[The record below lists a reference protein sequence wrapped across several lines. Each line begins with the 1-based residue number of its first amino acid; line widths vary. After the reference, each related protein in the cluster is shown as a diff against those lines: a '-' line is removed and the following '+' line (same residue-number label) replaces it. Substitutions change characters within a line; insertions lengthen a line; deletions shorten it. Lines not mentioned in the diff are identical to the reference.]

1 MNSVIAIDLGGTKTA
16 MAVVDETGYVHHKQ
30 KFPAARTLEG
40 TIDQVAAYTSDA
52 GKTQVGLIVPGIYHP
67 RNGTAWAPNLWGHDY
82 VPLRDALQDRLSL
95 RTAIASDR
103 TGYVLGEQWLGVAR
117 GLSDVIFV
125 AVGTGIGVGILAG
138 GHIVEGAHGI
148 AGSAGWMAIESAWK
162 PEYAETGCWESEAAG
177 PALARRA
184 GMLSAETVTAA
195 ARTGDQHAVTAIA
208 ETAEYLAKGIAN
220 LISVLDPELVVL
232 GGGLMQAADLLLE
245 PVRAAVPRWAQ
256 PVAAKLARI
265 ERTRLGEDA
274 GLLGAARLALLHT
287 CRQD

>member
-16 MAVVDETGYVHHKQ
+16 MAVVDEGGYLHHKQ
-30 KFPAARTLEG
+30 KVPAARTLEG

-52 GKTQVGLIVPGIYHP
+52 GITHVGLIVPGIYHP

-82 VPLRDALQDRLSL
+82 VPLRDALQNRLSL

-117 GLSDVIFV
+117 GLSDVVFV
-125 AVGTGIGVGILAG
+125 AIGTGIGVGILAG
-138 GHIVEGAHGI
+138 GRIVEGAHGI

-162 PEYAETGCWESEAAG
+162 PEYGETGCWESEAAG
-177 PALARRA
+177 PALAHRA
-184 GMLSAETVTAA
+184 GMPSAETVAAA
-195 ARTGDQHAVTAIA
+195 ARAGDEHALTAIA
-208 ETAEYLAKGIAN
+208 GTAEYLAKGIAN
-220 LISVLDPELVVL
+220 LISVFDPELVVL

-256 PVAAKLARI
+256 PVAAQLARI
-265 ERTRLGEDA
+265 EKTRLGEDA
-274 GLLGAARLALLHT
+274 GLLGAARLALLQT
-287 CRQD
+287 YRQD